1 MERLTTDTPKNNLQ
15 TALNLFYAKDGEAWV
30 RGGGPEY
37 EYQDVP
43 LFTYIRSVIQ
53 HQALSQHL
61 WEDMD
66 NGTLADVLTE
76 WLFDGHETT
85 EGIIATLYTAAWA
98 FAELRARLKAYED
111 TGLAPEQVAALK
123 EEKPIEAFLHPIDAY
138 EGLKE
143 KYLVFK
149 ADTGEKVRNCFVL
162 RPDKDPAAIVALRA
176 YAETTDNENL
186 AGDIYIWVG
195 KGEKAQRWI
204 PVTERLPEEWTDVLV
219 WSKCGFCVVAV
230 SLGSHGKW
238 REAWTHM
245 MIDDNTIT
253 HWMPLPEAPK
263 EGQQ

>member
-15 TALNLFYAKDGEAWV
+15 TALNLFYAKGGEAWV

-66 NGTLADVLTE
+66 NETLAEVLIE
-76 WLFDGHETT
+76 WLFNGHETT

-111 TGLAPEQVAALK
+111 TGLTPEQV
-123 EEKPIEAFLHPIDAY
+123 
-138 EGLKE
+138 
-143 KYLVFK
+143 
-149 ADTGEKVRNCFVL
+149 
-162 RPDKDPAAIVALRA
+162 VAQ
-176 YAETTDNENL
+176 
-186 AGDIYIWVG
+186 
-195 KGEKAQRWI
+195 KWI

-238 REAWTHM
+238 RESWTNM

-263 EGQQ
+263 EE